1 MLLNASE
8 HPACTL
14 DTEWYR
20 RVRAPRPIYDEL
32 VDHRG
37 WLHRVGIDAKAQNS
51 PCTSVPAALACRAL
65 SVALGLAPAAI
76 ALFANSPLQ
85 AGRETGLKENRL
97 TMWDRMFR
105 HARYAGD
112 HYLQQLP
119 PQPFEDLGDH
129 FRWMFGPATT
139 SRALP
144 AAPSQDYK
152 RAAPLYLRDA
162 PCLAR
167 FLAAPRWSA
176 RDGATGRESSLV
188 PQAAHFVYS
197 QFAHF
202 LDARWRYRLDAPL
215 DLRELRE
222 MWDRPG
228 GLEILFERLG
238 AQGYRRRAP
247 GAVFPDR
254 QLADEAGA
262 DVARSAAGALGAAA
276 GPAAQPGPG
285 RSADARLGLAPIARL
300 APDCHPRCAGR
311 RCRPCPGA
319 GRGPGRPRRTGT
331 RGPALAGL
339 CEPLRATRSTGA
351 DRMLR
356 LWRSGGDSA
365 ARLGLLARWRA
376 LDIPPDQ
383 GPRDRPDR
391 RTGRR
396 SARLVTSSA
405 ASSMSTVGSKPMRRA
420 VSRFSAILAGSTHTW
435 VSWRGLAPLKM
446 RAMVS
451 A

>member
-65 SVALGLAPAAI
+65 NVALGLAPAAI

-119 PQPFEDLGDH
+119 PQPFEDLGRPFPLDVRPRH
-129 FRWMFGPATT
+129 DQPRAAGRALAGLQARRAAL
-139 SRALP
+139 SARRALP
-144 AAPSQDYK
+144 GP
-152 RAAPLYLRDA
+152 
-162 PCLAR
+162 
-167 FLAAPRWSA
+167 LAAPRWSA

-202 LDARWRYRLDAPL
+202 LDARWRWLDAPL

-238 AQGYRRRAP
+238 AQGYIEGRAP

-331 RGPALAGL
+331 RDRPWLAYASH
-339 CEPLRATRSTGA
+339 CVATRSTGA

-376 LDIPPDQ
+376 LDIP
-383 GPRDRPDR
+383 
-391 RTGRR
+391 
-396 SARLVTSSA
+396 S
-405 ASSMSTVGSKPMRRA
+405 
-420 VSRFSAILAGSTHTW
+420 
-435 VSWRGLAPLKM
+435 
-446 RAMVS
+446 
-451 A
+451 